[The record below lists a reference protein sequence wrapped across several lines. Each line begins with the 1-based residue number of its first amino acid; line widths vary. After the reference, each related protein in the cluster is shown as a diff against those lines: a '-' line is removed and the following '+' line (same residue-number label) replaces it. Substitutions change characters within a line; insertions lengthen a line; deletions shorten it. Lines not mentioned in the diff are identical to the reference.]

1 MTDMTQKESR
11 KRDNTG
17 NMRLYMAKIRKDPE
31 RYAAYLVTYRARNKR
46 RRDANSHEEL
56 TYLVYSPSIKR
67 HKIGKSTN
75 VTQRLEALRV
85 ALPDTELIETYPY
98 GMELERH
105 LHILFKDHR
114 WGKSEWFDLG
124 STEDAMVLI
133 RSKVE
138 EFAHDKKEAAAAAPG
153 PGGGTDSG
161 NPAPPR
167 VVRVR
172 GRRDD
177 GGRRN
182 DSGQNAG
189 GNGPDTQAMEND
201 TEGTGS

>member
-138 EFAHDKKEAAAAAPG
+138 EFAYDKKEAAAASAG
-153 PGGGTDSG
+153 PGGDADSS

-167 VVRVR
+167 TVRTSGRGAHR
-172 GRRDD
+172 GRRDETRKTAD
-177 GGRRN
+177 GDGT
-182 DSGQNAG
+182 DQAAM
-189 GNGPDTQAMEND
+189 GNH